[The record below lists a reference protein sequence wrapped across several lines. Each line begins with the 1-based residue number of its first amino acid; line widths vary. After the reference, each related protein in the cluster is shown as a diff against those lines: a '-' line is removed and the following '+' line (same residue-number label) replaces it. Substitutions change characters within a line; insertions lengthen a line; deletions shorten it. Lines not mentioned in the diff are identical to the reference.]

1 MIFRNLAL
9 VPSATARNLKV
20 IFDSGLDFKKHIS
33 SVCRSSFYQIRQ
45 IRQIRSSLDMD
56 SAITLANS
64 LVHSKIDYCN
74 SLLFDLPE
82 ISIIPLQRVQNS
94 LARIVCRSSKLKAHT
109 SDLLKRLHW
118 LPVTQRIKYKIAVLT
133 FKARNFGKP
142 SYLSD
147 LLVPYEPLRC
157 LRSSGTNLLS
167 VPDIRSAMGRR
178 SFSYAA
184 RAVWNS

>member
-1 MIFRNLAL
+1 
-9 VPSATARNLKV
+9 
-20 IFDSGLDFKKHIS
+20 
-33 SVCRSSFYQIRQ
+33 
-45 IRQIRSSLDMD
+45 MD
-56 SAITLANS
+56 SAITLAKS

-94 LARIVCRSSKLKAHT
+94 LARIVCRSSKLNAHI

-118 LPVTQRIKYKIAVLT
+118 LTVTQRIKYKIAVLT
-133 FKARNFGKP
+133 FKARYFGKP

-167 VPDIRSAMGRR
+167 AQRS
-178 SFSYAA
+178 
-184 RAVWNS
+184 